1 VNRIPTP
8 DTDALARGNHMVPTE
23 FSRDLERDLN
33 EMTLRWELTND
44 ALFSER
50 AIADRLAD
58 ALLDTLSAW
67 ITAPDAEQAAKALAA
82 WKEARSE

>member
-1 VNRIPTP
+1 MNRIPTP

-23 FSRDLERDLN
+23 FARDLERDLN

-50 AIADRLAD
+50 AIADRLAE
-58 ALLDTLSAW
+58 ALRW
-67 ITAPDAEQAAKALAA
+67 IVAVYATEAKYKQVAQKALADV
-82 WKEARSE
+82 KGGQS